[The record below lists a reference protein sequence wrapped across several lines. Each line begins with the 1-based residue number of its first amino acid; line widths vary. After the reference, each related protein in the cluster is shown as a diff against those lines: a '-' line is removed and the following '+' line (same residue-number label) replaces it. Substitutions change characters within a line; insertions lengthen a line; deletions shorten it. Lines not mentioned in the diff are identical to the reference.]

1 VIASWRI
8 LLVTD
13 GYDATTTPARVE
25 AAIAELPTGAAAVM
39 LRAKALAGRALYAAA
54 ERLRAIVPILIVN
67 DRADVAMAVGA
78 DGVHLPAQGLPVADA
93 RRLCEAWAGTHGG
106 LRLAVGVSTHSLAAA
121 LAGADGGADYVVFG
135 PVFATADKGPPVGL
149 AALREVV
156 EAVPVPVFAIGGV
169 DAGRAA
175 SCVAAGARVACIG
188 AVLGRDDAGAGA
200 RALAA
205 AIG

>member
-1 VIASWRI
+1 VIAGWRI

-25 AAIAELPTGAAAVM
+25 AAIAELPTGTAAVM
-39 LRAKALAGRALYAAA
+39 LRAKSLAGRALYGAA
-54 ERLRAIVPILIVN
+54 ERLRAIAPILIVN

-93 RRLCEAWAGTHGG
+93 RRLGEAWAAAHGG

-121 LAGADGGADYVVFG
+121 VAAADGGADYVVFG
-135 PVFATADKGPPVGL
+135 PVFATAGKGPPVGL

-169 DAGRAA
+169 DAARAP
-175 SCVAAGARVACIG
+175 SCAAAGAQVACIG